1 MGLYTYV
8 FHTGLLRSK
17 IKMKKRKRRGR
28 ERSGRKRERRKER
41 WRRRKGER
49 RKRQRKEEEKE
60 EAGGGCRLTIN
71 SQPSRETHSAQ
82 GFRLGKM
89 ILPRARPPS
98 LTFPVPGSPFLCA
111 IVGGVHQQ
119 LSLCYAVSKD

>member
-1 MGLYTYV
+1 MLQRLSLT
-8 FHTGLLRSK
+8 RS
-17 IKMKKRKRRGR
+17 R
-28 ERSGRKRERRKER
+28 ETETQEQVLGGKTC
-41 WRRRKGER
+41 GHAA
-49 RKRQRKEEEKE
+49 EEKE

-89 ILPRARPPS
+89 IWPRARPPS
-98 LTFPVPGSPFLCA
+98 LTVPVPGSPFLCA